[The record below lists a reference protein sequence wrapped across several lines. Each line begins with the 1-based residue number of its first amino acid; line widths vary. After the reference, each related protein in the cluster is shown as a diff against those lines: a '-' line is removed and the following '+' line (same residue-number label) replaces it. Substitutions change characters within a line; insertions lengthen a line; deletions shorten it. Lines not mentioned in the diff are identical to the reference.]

1 MGSQLSSHSSF
12 TTLCQVL
19 FFTPAMRDALLQHVP
34 DAGTEF
40 CLTDE
45 MSFLF
50 RMLATAAQ
58 GAVCQVG
65 LLLPHQVGAAHDLLC
80 LVPGTLVSACC

>member
-1 MGSQLSSHSSF
+1 
-12 TTLCQVL
+12 
-19 FFTPAMRDALLQHVP
+19 MRDALLQHVP
-34 DAGTEF
+34 DAAAEF

-58 GAVCQVG
+58 GTVCQV
-65 LLLPHQVGAAHDLLC
+65 
-80 LVPGTLVSACC
+80 

>member
-1 MGSQLSSHSSF
+1 
-12 TTLCQVL
+12 
-19 FFTPAMRDALLQHVP
+19 MRDALLQHVP
-34 DAGTEF
+34 DAAAEF

-58 GAVCQVG
+58 GTVCQVRG
-65 LLLPHQVGAAHDLLC
+65 SSIVW
-80 LVPGTLVSACC
+80 VCCFA